1 MFPDLTRD
9 DVFRIET
16 RRLWLRWPRA
26 RDVTAIVE
34 LAGERAVAETTA
46 RIPHPID
53 RHGIDAFV
61 VHARGTN
68 AEGGGLVMGVSLRA
82 QPDRLVGVI
91 GIEPDADT
99 GLPHLGYWRGQ
110 PHWGRGLAREAAAA
124 MVEAAFAYA
133 GLPELTSSV
142 MIGNDRSRRVLES
155 CGFRSL
161 GTVTRTYP
169 LRGGARM
176 IERFGLTRA
185 AWCDRPRG

>member
-16 RRLWLRWPRA
+16 KRLWLRWPRA
-26 RDVTAIVE
+26 RDVPAIVR
-34 LAGERAVAETTA
+34 LAGERAVADMTA

-53 RHGIDAFV
+53 PHGIDAFV
-61 VHARGTN
+61 VAARGSN

-82 QPDRLVGVI
+82 QPDRLVGMV
-91 GIEPDADT
+91 GIETDEHT
-99 GLPHLGYWRGQ
+99 GLPHLGYWLGQ

-142 MIGNDRSRRVLES
+142 MVGNDRSRRVLES
-155 CGFRSL
+155 CGFRAL
-161 GTVTRTYP
+161 GTETRFYP
-169 LRGGARM
+169 VRGADRT
-176 IERFGLTRA
+176 IERFGLARA